1 MKIKDGFIVR
11 RIVDEILI
19 VPVGARIAD
28 FNGLVSI
35 NETGM
40 TLWEALQQES
50 TEQQLVDALLE
61 NYEVDEQTAAHDV
74 SAFLDVLRKNNLLV
88 E

>member
-1 MKIKDGFIVR
+1 MKIKDGFIIR

-40 TLWEALQQES
+40 DLWEALQQDV
-50 TEQQLVDALLE
+50 TEKQLIDVLLE
-61 NYEVDEQTAAHDV
+61 NYEVDETTAAKDV
-74 SAFLDVLRKNNLLV
+74 NSFLDVLRNNNLLV